1 MKAITKEQIENFFEE
16 ISLNNE
22 CFLGDWSDQYGN
34 GSLYIAIMNGDFSD
48 EFIIDYL
55 TGDDSRQFLKSS
67 INKSD
72 FAQRLAE
79 IMEIHERISEAEFL
93 IAKAVN
99 VLGDYNRRID
109 KAFDSAMNA
118 FWENSSHNPKQMLIE
133 LLEDSIREP

>member
-1 MKAITKEQIENFFEE
+1 MKVLTKTHIENFVAE
-16 ISLNNE
+16 ISLNDE
-22 CFLGDWSDQYGN
+22 CFFKDLSNEYGN
-34 GSLYIAIMNGDFSD
+34 GSLYIAIMNGDFND
-48 EFIIDYL
+48 EFIVDYL
-55 TGDDSRQFLKSS
+55 MGDDSHQFLKFS

-72 FAQRLAE
+72 FQKRLAE
-79 IMEIHERISEAEFL
+79 IMEIHERISEAECL

-109 KAFDSAMNA
+109 NAFESAMNA